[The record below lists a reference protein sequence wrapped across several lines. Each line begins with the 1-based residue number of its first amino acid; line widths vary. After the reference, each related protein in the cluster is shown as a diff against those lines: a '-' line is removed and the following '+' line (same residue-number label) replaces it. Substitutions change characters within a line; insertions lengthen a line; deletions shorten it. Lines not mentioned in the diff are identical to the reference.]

1 MFRKL
6 ILTAI
11 LCSLPALAAEKY
23 ALLIGIGKYLPGQ
36 RFPDLQGPPNDVD
49 AISKLLVA
57 DYGFQPANI
66 TSLLDAKASR
76 AGILDALDQIVA
88 KARPGD
94 FVFIYYSGHG
104 TSPQDPAWKQT
115 LPIDADAGALVPA
128 DFRQGTPAEVSA
140 RLVVGRRDLRPR
152 FEKLDGKVTVFGL
165 LDTCFSQ
172 NLMKGLLP
180 VYHGTP
186 RSVTA
191 SQLTLRGG
199 IDEDIAGD
207 INDTN
212 DIQNQ
217 TKPSPYPYHTIA
229 WISAAQAGEQAV
241 DLDGR
246 VLKEHPDATF
256 DGKPHGQFTN
266 ALVKGLRGE
275 ADLNHDGKISNSE
288 LYDYMVKTAEG
299 GQWSHQPALSMNDE
313 DKVFPAS
320 FALAGRTRALEA
332 QYVHRDPGKVRV
344 KLVEVPASVR
354 SAVAALPGIEMNDQ
368 SPDVILRGVQ
378 DFHILE
384 GDGTPISRE
393 AIDQDKVTAR
403 IAEQADRLHRAA
415 KVQAKVRVKLQNV
428 PASVRSEIAGLSG
441 IETGDQ
447 SPDLILRGDAQV
459 DFRLYEGSGAPI
471 STDAVDADKAIAR
484 IKAEPDVTAL
494 RDLGY
499 KSQKVNASMSLWKD
513 GDRLHQGVFAA
524 GNEFEIHMRADA
536 PVWPLVVDIDNTG
549 YVTVLYPRKE
559 KKSVVKND
567 ENLGLNGVKCPCG
580 IEYLKTIL
588 FEKEPFGYQDWAG
601 RDFEPSSADMKHLL
615 DLAKTGVGETTLK
628 VISNPL
634 K

>member
-6 ILTAI
+6 LLTAI

-23 ALLIGIGKYLPGQ
+23 ALLVGIGKYLPGQ
-36 RFPDLQGPPNDVD
+36 RFPNLEGPSNDVA
-49 AISKLLVA
+49 AISKILVS
-57 DYGFQPANI
+57 DYGFQPGNI
-66 TSLLDAKASR
+66 TPLMDAAASK
-76 AGILDALDQIVA
+76 AGILAALDQIIA

-94 FVFIYYSGHG
+94 FVLIYYSGHG
-104 TSPQDPAWKQT
+104 TSPQDPAWHQT

-172 NLMKGLLP
+172 NLMKGILP

-186 RSVTA
+186 RSVST

-199 IDEDIAGD
+199 IDEDIASD

-241 DLDGR
+241 DLDSR

-266 ALVKGLRGE
+266 ALVKGLQGE

-288 LYDYMVKTAEG
+288 LYDYMVKTSEG
-299 GQWSHQPALSMNDE
+299 GQWSHQPALSMNDD

-320 FALAGRTRALEA
+320 FALGGRSQALEA
-332 QYVHRDPGKVRV
+332 RYVNRDPGKVRV
-344 KLVEVPASVR
+344 KLENVPASVR
-354 SAVAALPGIEMNDQ
+354 SAVAALPGIQMN
-368 SPDVILRGVQ
+368 
-378 DFHILE
+378 
-384 GDGTPISRE
+384 
-393 AIDQDKVTAR
+393 
-403 IAEQADRLHRAA
+403 
-415 KVQAKVRVKLQNV
+415 
-428 PASVRSEIAGLSG
+428 
-441 IETGDQ
+441 DQ
-447 SPDLILRGDAQV
+447 SPDLILRSEAGG
-459 DFRLYEGSGAPI
+459 FKLYEGSGTPI
-471 STDAVDADKAIAR
+471 STDPIDAGKAIER
-484 IKAEPDVTAL
+484 IKAESDVLAL

-499 KSQKVNASMSLWKD
+499 KTQNVNASMSLWKD
-513 GDRLHQGVFAA
+513 GDRLHQGFFTT
-524 GNEFEIHMRADA
+524 GNEFEIHLRADA
-536 PVWPLVVDIDNTG
+536 QVWPLVVDIDNTG
-549 YVTVLYPRKE
+549 FVTVLYPRKE
-559 KKSVVKND
+559 KKSAVRND
-567 ENLGLNGVKCPCG
+567 ESLGLDGVKCPCG

-588 FEKEPFGYQDWAG
+588 FDKEPFGYEDWAG
-601 RDFEPSSADMKHLL
+601 REFEPSGADMRHLL
-615 DLAKTGVGETTLK
+615 DLAKAGVGETTLK
-628 VISNPL
+628 IISNPL